1 MFFIYFTVMPT
12 SEPAIKPTTA
22 AAAES
27 YTVLVGGTHSILV
40 NISSNNQHADFYYLS
55 SSHSKRIIKLPKGD
69 HGNGTCYHNVIQWRK
84 CQKHYG
90 LRYLG
95 EKAIIIQLKE
105 ATKSMEDWYGLY
117 AYCQGSNHKCDTEQP
132 MKSFMLNIEDK
143 LESMKVTTVETGSD
157 PTEPVSSVEQNPTQ
171 ETKVTTST
179 GSGSQGPVSKG
190 VTNLAVIAGAV
201 SGVIFVVLTLIGCV
215 CWYYH
220 SSNKRRVSETAE
232 NAIEMS

>member
-1 MFFIYFTVMPT
+1 MPT

-40 NISSNNQHADFYYLS
+40 NISSNNQHTDFYYVVS

-69 HGNGTCYHNVIQWRK
+69 HGNGTCYHNVIQWPK

-90 LRYLG
+90 LRYWG
-95 EKAIIIQLKE
+95 EKAIIIQFKE

-201 SGVIFVVLTLIGCV
+201 SGVIVVLARIGCV